1 MIYSCLYTLGYILV
15 FLAGY
20 ALPAAGT
27 LVVAIPTKEGL
38 VVAADSRATVEGE
51 YFDGREKLNLV
62 ESTPPVLFTITG
74 SADFIDP
81 PPPGMT
87 LREWVPKAPYG
98 FRSSSVV
105 RAYLQQS
112 PVRPL
117 TLDRVAKVAAALAAS
132 LQDYF
137 HRVPIVDFRG
147 RELCRLAMFQAD
159 GGIPRYASVAIV
171 VTEDGRVEAR
181 GPIILKAY
189 EPGSAMGGELIG
201 EGDYTKAHVLRG
213 EGRRFLPER
222 AAAILNAKHVRVRDV
237 AAVDGAFLAR
247 AIIEATEATTK
258 LIPVPSGYGIGGPVY
273 IYLVAPSS
281 IKLLEPAR

>member
-1 MIYSCLYTLGYILV
+1 MYSRLYALVYILV

-27 LVVAIPTKEGL
+27 LIVAIPTKDGL
-38 VVAADSRATVEGE
+38 VVAADSRATAEGE

-74 SADFIDP
+74 SADFIDS
-81 PPPGMT
+81 PPPGVT
-87 LREWVPKAPYG
+87 LREWITKAPG
-98 FRSSSVV
+98 FRGSSVV
-105 RAYLQQS
+105 RAYLQQN
-112 PVRPL
+112 PVRRL
-117 TLDRVAKVAAALAAS
+117 TLDRIAQVAAALAAS

-137 HRVPIVDFRG
+137 HQASIVGFRG

-159 GGIPRYASVAIV
+159 EGIPRYASLAVA

-189 EPGSAMGGELIG
+189 EPASAMGGELIG
-201 EGDYTKAHVLRG
+201 EGDYAKAHVLRG

-222 AAAILNAKHVRVRDV
+222 AVAILNAKLRVRDV
-237 AAVDGAFLAR
+237 SAADGAFLAR
-247 AIIEATEATTK
+247 SIIEATEATTTM
-258 LIPVPSGYGIGGPVY
+258 IPVPSGYGIGGPVH
-273 IYLVAPSS
+273 IYLVAPQS
-281 IKLLEPAR
+281 IKRLEPAR